1 MLLEDWLSLTVVAL
15 LAVLHVSGIH
25 RLQLQTWFVQE
36 GLRLFCWMLVCSGLL
51 AALRRARGPGL
62 RPWRLGL
69 ATMCVGVG
77 QGVALAIE
85 RV

>member
-51 AALRRARGPGL
+51 TALRRARAMLCAGSARRGSTDGRCLP
-62 RPWRLGL
+62 
-69 ATMCVGVG
+69 A
-77 QGVALAIE
+77 A
-85 RV
+85 